1 MQHLSCMTQPFNW
14 IDSSTPLRY
23 YRSTLNQAA
32 RYPIVPIK
40 KSLLMFLGTTL
51 SCSVAMA
58 SEAETTLALNSPPL
72 SVQATPS
79 VNTESAAPQA
89 IDTKTDATRPPSAQ
103 TNTATAEPETQTA
116 APIREALIVAPE
128 VPSGDLWQRI
138 RNGYAMRELN
148 SPLIKRHEKWYANH
162 PDYVLRMSE
171 RAQRYLYYIVEEVER
186 RGMPMEIALLP
197 VIESAFNPGANSIA
211 SASGIWQ
218 FIPSTGKH
226 FGMEQNWW
234 HDGRR
239 DIIGATNGALDY
251 LQKLHDQF
259 GDWELAL
266 AAYNW
271 GENSVARA
279 QATNRKRHKP
289 TDYSHLKMPRETRN
303 YVPKLL
309 AIKNIVNDPAH
320 FHLELNK
327 IPDEPYFAT
336 VATSKH
342 IDVKVAAELA
352 GISMEE
358 FIALNPSHNRPV
370 ILQNAGN
377 VLLLP
382 VNKIDTFQNNLE
394 KTNQRLVSWQPY
406 ESKKGESFEHIAE
419 HFGLTLA
426 ELRAANGLSK
436 YAQESNGQTLLVPIK
451 DEAPVA
457 EFTAFNMQPS
467 AVAEMYGAVRYTV
480 RRGDTISTIA
490 RRFHVSQNQLRE
502 ANSGSSRL
510 RVGQRFNIVLDDHR
524 SYRKRRG
531 VAATKAKG
539 RKSNG
544 RKSTS
549 VKVAYNSS
557 KQQN

>member
-1 MQHLSCMTQPFNW
+1 MLVLS
-14 IDSSTPLRY
+14 
-23 YRSTLNQAA
+23 
-32 RYPIVPIK
+32 VV
-40 KSLLMFLGTTL
+40 LGCT
-51 SCSVAMA
+51 VAMT
-58 SEAETTLALNSPPL
+58 SNAETALALNSPEL
-72 SVQATPS
+72 STQTIPVTTTQA
-79 VNTESAAPQA
+79 AIPQA
-89 IDTKTDATRPPSAQ
+89 AIPQ
-103 TNTATAEPETQTA
+103 TAIPQVVVPRAVAEPETQA
-116 APIREALIVAPE
+116 PAPIREAMIVAPE
-128 VPSGDLWQRI
+128 SASGDLWGRI
-138 RNGYAMRELN
+138 RSGYAMKDLN

-171 RAQRYLYYIVEEVER
+171 RAQHYLYYIMEEVER
-186 RGMPMEIALLP
+186 RGMPTEIALLP

-266 AAYNW
+266 AAYNC

-279 QATNRKRHKP
+279 QAKNRKQHKP
-289 TDYSHLKMPRETRN
+289 TDYSHLRLPRETLN

-320 FHLELNK
+320 FGLVLSK

-336 VATSKH
+336 VSTTKH

-352 GISMEE
+352 DISMDE
-358 FIALNPSHNRPV
+358 FIALNPGHNRPV
-370 ILQNAGN
+370 ILQDKDNSN

-382 VNKIDTFQNNLE
+382 VDKVDTFRSNLE

-406 ESKKGESFEHIAE
+406 ESKKGEAFEKIAE
-419 HFGLTLA
+419 HFGLALA
-426 ELRAANGLSK
+426 ELRSANGLSK
-436 YAQESNGQTLLVPIK
+436 YAQESNGQTLLVPIP
-451 DEAPVA
+451 DDQPATA
-457 EFTAFNMQPS
+457 EFAAFNMHPS

-480 RRGDTISTIA
+480 RKGDTISTIA
-490 RRFHVSQNQLRE
+490 RRFHVSQMQLRDSNHG
-502 ANSGSSRL
+502 ASRL
-510 RVGQRFNIVLDDHR
+510 HVGQHFNIVLSDHRR
-524 SYRKRRG
+524 SYRRHT
-531 VAATKAKG
+531 VVATKAKSSNS
-539 RKSNG
+539 RKAS
-544 RKSTS
+544 RL
-549 VKVAYNSS
+549 KVAYNTR
-557 KQQN
+557 